1 MPSDTRRRLTSTSRD
16 LPDLL
21 DAVLDGHRGAWTELI
36 DTFDPLVTS
45 ILRRYRLRPSDLEDL
60 RQEVWVSVLLHL
72 QELREPR
79 AFPGWIA
86 TMTRH
91 EAVRWCTSAR
101 RRGEPTDALLIGEIV
116 RDAPVAS
123 IDDNLVRT
131 EIRSSVR
138 NGLRELPAADRK
150 LMLCCSATTTSRIAR
165 SVTRWGSRRAASD
178 RPERDAFRSCG
189 GRRPWPTW
197 SPDQGKGPWRPG
209 ATGIRRAAR
218 APAAVLGSPERSR
231 TQDERFPRGC
241 PAPENSVDL
250 GLRPSV
256 QFPDLGR
263 VAIGPV
269 P

>member
-1 MPSDTRRRLTSTSRD
+1 MAGVDRFAVPRHAIAEGIRSRPGVDHRGALRHAIGHQKATDQHLRD

-91 EAVRWCTSAR
+91 EAARWCTSAR

-150 LMLCCSATTTSRIAR
+150 LMLLLFGDDDLSYREISHTLGIPT
-165 SVTRWGSRRAASD
+165 GS
-178 RPERDAFRSCG
+178 
-189 GRRPWPTW
+189 
-197 SPDQGKGPWRPG
+197 
-209 ATGIRRAAR
+209 
-218 APAAVLGSPERSR
+218 
-231 TQDERFPRGC
+231 
-241 PAPENSVDL
+241 
-250 GLRPSV
+250 
-256 QFPDLGR
+256 
-263 VAIGPV
+263 IGPTRARCLQKLRRTKAV
-269 P
+269 ADLVA